1 MKAVSNNTGYV
12 GLYLVRSHTCHNYLF
27 GDIND
32 FFSVSGG
39 FASSSSCVISLFRAT
54 PIVPARYYVT
64 VLLT

>member
-32 FFSVSGG
+32 FFQSVAVSRH
-39 FASSSSCVISLFRAT
+39 V
-54 PIVPARYYVT
+54 
-64 VLLT
+64 VLA